1 MQVSIVNVEEYSESI
16 RIETIIPRPAPKI
29 PPHPKR
35 REFSNLSGLLLMG
48 FEISI
53 AEEDC

>member
-1 MQVSIVNVEEYSESI
+1 MQVNTVKADESSG
-16 RIETIIPRPAPKI
+16 RTCNQTIIPTPAPKI

-35 REFSNLSGLLLMG
+35 SEFSNLSGMLLME

-53 AEEDC
+53 AEEGR

>member
-1 MQVSIVNVEEYSESI
+1 MQVSIVSAEEYSESI

-35 REFSNLSGLLLMG
+35 RKFSNLSGLLLMG